1 MTTTSFFNPCFL
13 EKAELR
19 VLCRTEHSA
28 DSLWK
33 SSMRVGNVQLK
44 HNCENY
50 AFNELGCAFQVAQHQ
65 LIQMNQPSW
74 RWAMR
79 LVESTNLLTVVL
91 RRWGYQGLI
100 RDLLVGVQH
109 QIAAIPALSD
119 CPVGRDTEW
128 LCSWCQSMACPRRQA
143 SIERLYTQ
151 HEPVIPAGLIH

>member
-28 DSLWK
+28 DSLWR
-33 SSMRVGNVQLK
+33 SSMQVGNVQLK
-44 HNCENY
+44 HNCEND

-100 RDLLVGVQH
+100 RDLLVCVQH

-119 CPVGRDTEW
+119 CLVGRDTEW

-151 HEPVIPAGLIH
+151 HGPVIPAGLIH

>member
-44 HNCENY
+44 HTCEND

-79 LVESTNLLTVVL
+79 LVESTILLTVVL

-100 RDLLVGVQH
+100 RDLLVCVQH

>member
-44 HNCENY
+44 HNREND

-100 RDLLVGVQH
+100 RDLLVCVQH

-119 CPVGRDTEW
+119 CPVGRDAKW

>member
-1 MTTTSFFNPCFL
+1 
-13 EKAELR
+13 
-19 VLCRTEHSA
+19 
-28 DSLWK
+28 
-33 SSMRVGNVQLK
+33 MRVGNVQLK
-44 HNCENY
+44 HNCEND

-100 RDLLVGVQH
+100 RDLLVCVQH

-119 CPVGRDTEW
+119 
-128 LCSWCQSMACPRRQA
+128 
-143 SIERLYTQ
+143 
-151 HEPVIPAGLIH
+151 

>member
-1 MTTTSFFNPCFL
+1 
-13 EKAELR
+13 
-19 VLCRTEHSA
+19 
-28 DSLWK
+28 
-33 SSMRVGNVQLK
+33 MRVGNVQLK
-44 HNCENY
+44 HNCEND

-100 RDLLVGVQH
+100 RDLLVCVQH

-119 CPVGRDTEW
+119 CPVGRDAKW